1 MSCLMDKIDTRTR
14 RFSHK
19 ILSYATMPV
28 GRLHQSLISTDL
40 QENMAAQTGIVFIVG
55 APRTGST
62 LLYQLLTNMLNVGY
76 LSNLSNLFYHSLLSG
91 MVLHE
96 RIFGARPHNNFISDN
111 GRTRRWIDVNES
123 GKFWYQWYPKD
134 VPKLTDE
141 ILSRIDFSPMVGIVR
156 NIQLKLKKPLF
167 FKNQTSSQR
176 VQSLA
181 RLFPDS
187 IFVHVLRDPLLVAGS
202 IIRQRR
208 RFLGSQE
215 KWYSFKPENYEEI
228 KDLDYVEQVVRQIHG
243 VDDMIRSAFDD
254 LDTVRC
260 MTVRYEDLD
269 KQWSDITH
277 EVLKRLLR
285 FGPAERRRGAR
296 SPEIIIN
303 NTKLNPDTDFEARA
317 IAQRIK
323 QVYG

>member
-1 MSCLMDKIDTRTR
+1 MDKIDTRKR
-14 RFSHK
+14 RFLHK
-19 ILSYATMPV
+19 ILNYATMPV

-40 QENMAAQTGIVFIVG
+40 QEIRVAHTGIVFIVG

-76 LSNLSNLFYHSLLSG
+76 LSNLSNLFYHSLSSG

-96 RIFGARPHNNFISDN
+96 RIFGARPHNNFSSDN

-134 VPKLTDE
+134 MPKLTDE
-141 ILSRIDFSPMVGIVR
+141 ILSGIDFSPMVGTIR
-156 NIQLKLKKPLF
+156 NIQLKLKKPLV

-176 VQSLA
+176 LRSLA
-181 RLFPDS
+181 NLFPDS
-187 IFVHVLRDPLLVAGS
+187 IFIHVIRNPLPVARS
-202 IIRQRR
+202 IIRQRK
-208 RFLGSQE
+208 RFLGSKE

-243 VDDMIRSAFDD
+243 VDDMIRSAFDK
-254 LDTVRC
+254 LNTNRC
-260 MTVRYEDLD
+260 MTVQYEGLD
-269 KQWSDITH
+269 KQWLDITH
-277 EVLKRLLR
+277 EVQKKLLR
-285 FGPAERRRGAR
+285 FGPVEKRLGAR
-296 SPEIIIN
+296 APEIDIQY
-303 NTKLNPDTDFEARA
+303 TKLNPDTTFEARA
-317 IAQRIK
+317 IAKKIK